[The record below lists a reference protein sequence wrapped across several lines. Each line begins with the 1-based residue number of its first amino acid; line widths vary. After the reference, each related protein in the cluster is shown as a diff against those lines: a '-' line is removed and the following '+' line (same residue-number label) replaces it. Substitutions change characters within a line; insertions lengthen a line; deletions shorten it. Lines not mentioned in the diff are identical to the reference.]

1 MATKITRN
9 VDPQGRVS
17 IPDYIRKLVG
27 INPGDTVT
35 IEVGDDNTLRI
46 LSGSD
51 RCCICDEIHD
61 ADKLLEM
68 PVGHRERRIC
78 TNCALQICGRSEELL
93 KKLNN
98 RRN

>member
-35 IEVGDDNTLRI
+35 IEAGI
-46 LSGSD
+46 LSMT
-51 RCCICDEIHD
+51 RI
-61 ADKLLEM
+61 
-68 PVGHRERRIC
+68 RRI
-78 TNCALQICGRSEELL
+78 TTLSPTLVTARFSAFPQR
-93 KKLNN
+93 
-98 RRN
+98 

>member
-35 IEVGDDNTLRI
+35 IEAGDDKALRI
-46 LSGSD
+46 YSGSD